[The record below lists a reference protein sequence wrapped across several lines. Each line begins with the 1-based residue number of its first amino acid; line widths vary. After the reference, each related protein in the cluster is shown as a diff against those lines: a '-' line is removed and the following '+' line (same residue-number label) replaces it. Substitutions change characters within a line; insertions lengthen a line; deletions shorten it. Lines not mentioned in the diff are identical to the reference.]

1 MAPRQELP
9 DWLQNQP
16 FATFDHSLKRG
27 RMSGPD
33 IVPMFHGV
41 RAMAGGP
48 GDWRQLPADDA
59 LRVRCRAL
67 LRVTPDGTFFGG
79 ITAARLWGLPLPLDR
94 LHDECLHTMLWYPG
108 QPTNRAGVI
117 GRQINDWNAHRIEI
131 DGLPTIDLPTLFCH
145 LGMLL
150 SEPDLVA
157 VGDEMVLEPVTPA
170 AGPPRPLTTIDALR
184 KRVALYRV
192 RGKRRAARALDRIR
206 PGAESRPE
214 TLLRLLLVEAGLP
227 EPELNVRLFDRFG
240 AELARVDLLFR
251 EFRVVVEYDG
261 DQHRTDTRQFDR
273 DLGRL
278 DDLAARG
285 WRVVRVGA
293 RSLFRDPQDAVI
305 RVQRA
310 LVAGGWVPSNPAG

>member
-1 MAPRQELP
+1 M
-9 DWLQNQP
+9 
-16 FATFDHSLKRG
+16 
-27 RMSGPD
+27 
-33 IVPMFHGV
+33 
-41 RAMAGGP
+41 
-48 GDWRQLPADDA
+48 
-59 LRVRCRAL
+59 RCI
-67 LRVTPDGTFFGG
+67 GFG
-79 ITAARLWGLPLPLDR
+79 
-94 LHDECLHTMLWYPG
+94 
-108 QPTNRAGVI
+108 
-117 GRQINDWNAHRIEI
+117 
-131 DGLPTIDLPTLFCH
+131 
-145 LGMLL
+145 
-150 SEPDLVA
+150 
-157 VGDEMVLEPVTPA
+157 
-170 AGPPRPLTTIDALR
+170 
-184 KRVALYRV
+184 
-192 RGKRRAARALDRIR
+192 GKRRAARALDRIR

-227 EPELNVRLFDRFG
+227 EPELNVRLFDRLG

-261 DQHRTDTRQFDR
+261 DEHRTDTRQFDR